1 MFSRNQ
7 ALGGELDDAN
17 KRAAAAEAEAL
28 ESKQELVRQVRW
40 LPAPQLLA
48 VCPVHLVPDIPVP
61 MFIIERACVGR
72 DRALC
77 GSSGSS
83 AW

>member
-1 MFSRNQ
+1 MALTFCLCVAFFVHSCGVDQDFRTVFSRNQ

-40 LPAPQLLA
+40 LSPSASICLL
-48 VCPVHLVPDIPVP
+48 
-61 MFIIERACVGR
+61 
-72 DRALC
+72 
-77 GSSGSS
+77 
-83 AW
+83 